1 MVIAW
6 IKKIAIVFS
15 IAKRIFKNR
24 EMIESATK
32 DAIARTKNLDI
43 NDDGKVSASEF
54 MHMIELWVN
63 VLQTV
68 APNLDFLIRELKD
81 NLFKKEAEANVKGA

>member
-1 MVIAW
+1 MIFAW

-24 EMIESATK
+24 EMIESAIK
-32 DAIARTKNLDI
+32 DAIARTKDLDI

-54 MHMIELWVN
+54 MRMIELWVN

-68 APNLDFLIRELKD
+68 APNLDYLIKELKE
-81 NLFKKEAEANVKGA
+81 NLFRKSAEANVKGA

>member
-1 MVIAW
+1 MIVAW

-24 EMIESATK
+24 DVIETAIK
-32 DAIARTKNLDI
+32 DAIARTKDLDI

-54 MHMIELWVN
+54 VKMVELWVK
-63 VLQTV
+63 VLQIV
-68 APNLDFLIRELKD
+68 APDLDYLVRELKD
-81 NLFKKEAEANVKGA
+81 NLFRKSAEANVKGA